1 MRDFKYF
8 NNLRSISCLT
18 ILAWLAMAA
27 NASPSTPVSCSDNL
41 SVPGK
46 YVLESDLTC
55 DKPLEFNVSGVH
67 LDLGGHTLSCSSP
80 EQWQFPPASADT
92 PTNDLNKW
100 ISGIE
105 VNFGLNTFG
114 PSVANISNAE
124 ITNGSVTNCH
134 DGIFVYH
141 TVDSKFRP
149 MDLSGNLSDADCCA
163 ARGGGVT

>member
-55 DKPLEFNVSGVH
+55 DKRLEINVSGVH

-80 EQWQFPPASADT
+80 EQ
-92 PTNDLNKW
+92 
-100 ISGIE
+100 
-105 VNFGLNTFG
+105 
-114 PSVANISNAE
+114 
-124 ITNGSVTNCH
+124 
-134 DGIFVYH
+134 
-141 TVDSKFRP
+141 
-149 MDLSGNLSDADCCA
+149 
-163 ARGGGVT
+163 